1 MEAKK
6 FIIRKNLHLTDKL
19 YLLELEGGFNK
30 KPLPGQFIHINIEPF
45 FLRRPFSIAGYR
57 EDSLKVLYKIAGRA
71 TDILKIKKEGEILDI
86 IGPLGSG
93 FPVKNSQK
101 NVYLVG
107 GGTGIAPLLFL
118 SEELLKNNLHINIT
132 FFYGAKN
139 INEIVFNILP
149 CGVNYIFSTDDGSY
163 GNKGMVSKVME
174 GYIKRGDIPDVI
186 YAGGPYEMLKKIAEI
201 SEKWEIPAFVSMENR
216 MACGT
221 GICYGCV
228 TKIKSKKGWEY
239 KRVCKDGP
247 VFNSKEVL
255 WE

>member
-6 FIIRKNLHLTDKL
+6 FIIKKNLYLTDKL
-19 YLLELEGGFNK
+19 FLLELEGTFSQ
-30 KPLPGQFIHINIEPF
+30 KPHPGQFIHIKIEPF
-45 FLRRPFSIAGYR
+45 FLRRPFSIAGYK
-57 EDSLKVLYKIAGRA
+57 EGFLKVLYRTTGRA
-71 TDILKIKKEGEILDI
+71 TDVLKAKKEGEVLDI
-86 IGPLGSG
+86 IGPLGRG

-118 SEELLKNNLHINIT
+118 SEELLKNNLHTT
-132 FFYGAKN
+132 FFYGAKTTK
-139 INEIVFNILP
+139 EIVFNILP
-149 CGVNYIFSTDDGSY
+149 YGVSYIFSTDDGSY
-163 GNKGMVSKVME
+163 GNKGVVSKVME
-174 GYIKRGDIPDVI
+174 RYIKKGEIPDVI

-201 SEKWEIPAFVSMENR
+201 SEKWNIPAFVSMENR